1 MMDENWEEAVWRWP
15 APHVRHMKTALDQLV
30 RHRRGI
36 QAGDWAPGHDE
47 ATFWLTTVGSY
58 SLLEQCLKL
67 LVGVRNPSYLSSK
80 RAKGTAKGAKGT
92 DKRDVGTDKGDRHK
106 LGVVYGKIEGPEQD
120 VLNESYAQYASFNGF
135 LSEFPTLTDYLE
147 ATRESEEG
155 QEGQEGQLVWRYF
168 LLDRDIS
175 GIWKLPSPPLFPD
188 MLLEVIRSALD
199 ILAAWPDDEMQMD
212 DVCRRL
218 AEGLKGALYDDQV
231 SDGPSPDDVRSW
243 ARDDREILNAFS
255 RYLRAGPLDDYPNAM
270 RKWLDHAVQKAE
282 QMAEQ
287 NDDLARFL
295 WIARRCCVTV
305 NDNSRFSFKNHRP
318 KPLFGGQSLDL
329 PLDLPLDLRD
339 GWSVGS
345 VEWSVEWR
353 TDKTTWRGAVDAI
366 RELPVRVGQKSTM
379 RWRRCRKPSQTDFVE
394 NTQGQ
399 LTVRR
404 TERRTGRRHEHELM
418 SLNVRILTAWPR
430 GPKGTRVD
438 HALFVVVDAGGNW
451 PSEEC
456 DLACQACRGTGFCK
470 DCRGESA
477 KLECRT
483 CSPDAGICPQC
494 LGHGRDGDHV
504 IHLARY
510 VVAVP

>member
-1 MMDENWEEAVWRWP
+1 MVDENWEEAVWRWP

-80 RAKGTAKGAKGT
+80 RAKGTAKETKGT
-92 DKRDVGTDKGDRHK
+92 DKRDVGTDKGDGHK

-199 ILAAWPDDEMQMD
+199 ILAAWPDDEMQIH

-218 AEGLKGALYDDQV
+218 AEGLKGALYHDRV
-231 SDGPSPDDVRSW
+231 SDGPSLDDLDSW
-243 ARDDREILNAFS
+243 AGDGRGVVNAFS
-255 RYLRAGPLDDYPNAM
+255 RYLRAGPLDDYPDAM
-270 RKWLDHAVQKAE
+270 REWLDLAVQNAE

-295 WIARRCCVTV
+295 RVARRCCVTV
-305 NDNSRFSFKNHRP
+305 SDNRFSFKNRRP

-329 PLDLPLDLRD
+329 PLDLRD
-339 GWSVGS
+339 G
-345 VEWSVEWR
+345 WSVEWR

-366 RELPVRVGQKSTM
+366 RELPVRVGQISTM
-379 RWRRCRKPSQTDFVE
+379 RWHRCRKPNQMDIIPS
-394 NTQGQ
+394 TQGR

-404 TERRTGRRHEHELM
+404 HEREVI
-418 SLNVRILTAWPR
+418 SLDARIRSIGLG
-430 GPKGTRVD
+430 GPKDTRI
-438 HALFVVVDAGGNW
+438 HSARFTVVDADGNW

-483 CSPDAGICPQC
+483 CSPDAGLCPQC
-494 LGHGRDGDHV
+494 LGYGRDGDH
-504 IHLARY
+504 IIAGTPRSS
-510 VVAVP
+510 